1 MKFPIIIFFLSLI
14 FISCEGEKKES
25 IKITENVIQN
35 EFSESELQI
44 EIITDIEEIENL
56 KLKIALELEEKKRA
70 RLDSL
75 PLAIRLLEYDSLAY
89 DSINNLLNSSKNN
102 EIIDFLN
109 LFISAKKY
117 GYKLPNSKI
126 ESNFFALLK
135 NPNIEIEIM
144 KTIAALNLNYET
156 AFVDRFK
163 NGQEDLKFKYFYWI
177 GSKGTNIEV
186 LGIILDLIKRNKI
199 SKNDQKL
206 ILLGLSQ
213 FSNSKNKNIKETAIN
228 AALLAYKNKWVTS
241 EDIISL
247 NNENNKSEKA
257 KIFLKMILKN
267 GGIKAKSIHNIC
279 LKQGIMIEQVF
290 ENLIQSKDAKT
301 LSILLNQLTYKKD
314 FLKTLSAIPI
324 VYKTYND
331 SNISIKTIQMIEK
344 HKNMSEELEDKL
356 YHIFNKI
363 NCLDYLK
370 NADKYIKDKEI
381 INKLKSLANRPLP
394 PKQTYE
400 DIVNDLF
407 ALKIT
412 DSLDFNKIEYIKMN
426 EIYQGENSLIK
437 NILHYNQQFITIDKL
452 AAKQP
457 IDYDFILSG
466 IKNQLKGEI
475 KDIIIK
481 SEFEQNEYFIIMIGS
496 NKALYIYPENKKDE
510 IDVNLIIKAFNQLIN
525 DHKLQ
530 IFNENE
536 DYLEIFQGSK
546 KELELIKMLTINK
559 K

>member
-1 MKFPIIIFFLSLI
+1 MKFLIIIFFFSLI

-25 IKITENVIQN
+25 IELTENIIQN
-35 EFSESELQI
+35 DILESELQI

-56 KLKIALELEEKKRA
+56 KLQIALELEEKKRA

-89 DSINNLLNSSKNN
+89 DSINNLLNSSKNS

-109 LFISAKKY
+109 LFISAKRY
-117 GYKLPNSKI
+117 GYKLPNSQI
-126 ESNFFALLK
+126 ESNLFTLLK
-135 NPNIEIEIM
+135 NENIELEVM
-144 KTIAALNLNYET
+144 KTIAALNLNYEA
-156 AFVDRFK
+156 AFIDRFK
-163 NGQEDLKFKYFYWI
+163 NGQEDLKFKYFYWL
-177 GSKGTNIEV
+177 GSKGTSIEV
-186 LGIILDLIKRNKI
+186 LETILDLIKRNKI
-199 SKNDQKL
+199 SKNDQEL

-213 FSNSKNKNIKETAIN
+213 FSNSKNENVKEIAIN
-228 AALLAYKNKWVTS
+228 AALLAYKNKWITS

-247 NNENNKSEKA
+247 NRENNKSKKA
-257 KIFLKMILKN
+257 EIFLKMILKN
-267 GGIKAKSIHNIC
+267 GGLKAKSIHNIC
-279 LKQGIMIEQVF
+279 FKQGIFIEDIF
-290 ENLIQSKDAKT
+290 KNLVQSKDAKT
-301 LSILLNQLTYKKD
+301 LSILLNQLTNKKD

-324 VYKTYND
+324 VYKAYND

-344 HKNMSEELEDKL
+344 HKNISEELEDKL
-356 YHIFNKI
+356 YYIFDKI

-370 NADKYIKDKEI
+370 NADKYVKDKEI
-381 INKLKSLANRPLP
+381 ANKLKSLANRPLP
-394 PKQTYE
+394 PVQTYE

-412 DSLDFNKIEYIKMN
+412 DSLDYNTIEHIKTN
-426 EIYQGENSLIK
+426 EIYQGKNSLIK
-437 NILHYNQQFITIDKL
+437 NILHHNQQFTTIDKW

-466 IKNQLKGEI
+466 IQDQLKGEI

-481 SEFEQNEYFIIMIGS
+481 SEFEQKEYFIIMIGL

-530 IFNENE
+530 IFNEDE

-546 KELELIKMLTINK
+546 KELELIKSLIQ
-559 K
+559 

>member
-1 MKFPIIIFFLSLI
+1 MKFPIIIFFFSLI

-25 IKITENVIQN
+25 IEITKNAIQN
-35 EFSESELQI
+35 DILESELQI

-56 KLKIALELEEKKRA
+56 KLQIALELEEKKRA

-89 DSINNLLNSSKNN
+89 DSINNLLNSSKNS

-109 LFISAKKY
+109 LFISAKRY
-117 GYKLPNSKI
+117 GYKLPNSQI
-126 ESNFFALLK
+126 ENNLFTLLK
-135 NPNIEIEIM
+135 NENIELEVM
-144 KTIAALNLNYET
+144 KTIAALNLNYEA
-156 AFVDRFK
+156 AFTDRFK
-163 NGQEDLKFKYFYWI
+163 NGQEELKFKYFYWL
-177 GSKGTNIEV
+177 GAKGTNIEV
-186 LGIILDLIKRNKI
+186 LEIILDLIKRNKI
-199 SKNDQKL
+199 SKSDQEL

-213 FSNSKNKNIKETAIN
+213 FSNSKNENVKEIAIN
-228 AALLAYKNKWVTS
+228 AALLAYKNKWITS

-257 KIFLKMILKN
+257 EIFLKMILKN
-267 GGIKAKSIHNIC
+267 GGLKAKSIHNIC
-279 LKQGIMIEQVF
+279 LKQGILIEDVF
-290 ENLIQSKDAKT
+290 KNLVQSKDAKT
-301 LSILLNQLTYKKD
+301 LSILLNQLTNKKD
-314 FLKTLSAIPI
+314 FLKTLSAVPI
-324 VYKTYND
+324 VYKAYND
-331 SNISIKTIQMIEK
+331 SNISIKTIKMIEK
-344 HKNMSEELEDKL
+344 HKNISEELEDKL
-356 YHIFNKI
+356 YYIFDKI
-363 NCLDYLK
+363 SCLDYLK
-370 NADKYIKDKEI
+370 NADKYVKDKEI
-381 INKLKSLANRPLP
+381 ANKLKSLANRPLP
-394 PKQTYE
+394 PVQTYE

-412 DSLDFNKIEYIKMN
+412 DSLDYNTIEHIKTN
-426 EIYQGENSLIK
+426 EIYQGKNNLIK
-437 NILHYNQQFITIDKL
+437 NILHHNQQFTTIDKW

-466 IKNQLKGEI
+466 IQDQLKGEI

-481 SEFEQNEYFIIMIGS
+481 SEFEQKEYFIIMIGL

-530 IFNENE
+530 IFNEDE

-546 KELELIKMLTINK
+546 KELELIKSLTK
-559 K
+559 